1 MGDPGTVLCFPGAAS
16 GWTWPSLDGGAPSA
30 RWGAVDL
37 TYGLCPG
44 RSASRRSAA
53 LDLPGPPLAWDRV
66 RRVRGGAERPGRRS
80 PGRRPAR
87 LFPRYSSFAPAQR
100 GTGVGQTK
108 KGQGSQIRAVVEAHG
123 LPVAVPLDS
132 ATPHEVKLVEQTQA
146 ARLVEN
152 TPAPRMGDKAEDSD
166 RPDAD
171 LAPAG
176 IERIAPH
183 RKSRKNRTQ
192 KR

>member
-1 MGDPGTVLCFPGAAS
+1 VFE
-16 GWTWPSLDGGAPSA
+16 
-30 RWGAVDL
+30 
-37 TYGLCPG
+37 
-44 RSASRRSAA
+44 AA
-53 LDLPGPPLAWDRV
+53 LSDLAADLQAGDRRACFLDIVRLPPV
-66 RRVRGGAERPGRRS
+66 
-80 PGRRPAR
+80 
-87 LFPRYSSFAPAQR
+87 QR
-100 GTGVGQTK
+100 CTGVGQTK

-123 LPVAVPLDS
+123 LPVVVPLDS